1 MLAMTIRGVVAARS
15 TPTLPRPVRAAGT
28 AGRAAFIIVAIVCFA
43 CDRGPAPA
51 EPDTY
56 GDLDPAVAALLDELT
71 QSVNDD
77 RSDASRWGR
86 LAMGLEA
93 NGLLVHAAEN
103 YAIAV
108 NLDDR
113 EPRWRY
119 QLALLKAR
127 RGEIDTAIA
136 DMDRVIELAPGYVP
150 ARWRQG
156 LWWLDRGETAKAQA
170 AFQVAAEAAPGD
182 PAGHIG
188 LALVHLSQREDARAA
203 AALEKLLASKPGER
217 YALQLLGTAYRR
229 LGREDEARFALTV
242 GATGQPAWSDP
253 WSDEVDQYRRG
264 FAAMLKEATQLGLE
278 RKFDEAIARLDQLVK
293 LRPADSALRV
303 YLGGMYAAAGRV
315 AEAAAILD
323 PVLAAEPSNFDATMH
338 LASGY
343 LFAGDLDRAAAYAT
357 RALALRPSN
366 ADAAKLRGM
375 VHWQQGRTRE
385 AEMLLND
392 AASADPRDPMPHLW
406 MGMILGQQMRY
417 VEARQ
422 RFETALSKNPLLGDA
437 LIGVADTFA
446 AAGAFAQAEVALK
459 RAEQAEP
466 NNPRLPAAR
475 DRILAAKASR

>member
-1 MLAMTIRGVVAARS
+1 MITGIRGMIVVGTLLCCGCEDGP
-15 TPTLPRPVRAAGT
+15 TPADPRTFG
-28 AGRAAFIIVAIVCFA
+28 
-43 CDRGPAPA
+43 
-51 EPDTY
+51 E
-56 GDLDPAVAALLDELT
+56 LDPAVAALLDELT
-71 QSVNDD
+71 AAVNDD
-77 RSDASRWGR
+77 RSNAVRWGH

-93 NGLLVHAAEN
+93 NGLLVQAEEN
-103 YAIAV
+103 YGVAV
-108 NLDDR
+108 RLNGN

-119 QLALLKAR
+119 LAALLKAR
-127 RGEIDTAIA
+127 RGEIDVAIT
-136 DMDRVIELAPGYVP
+136 DVDRVIELAPGYAP
-150 ARWRQG
+150 ARWKQG
-156 LWWLDRGETAKAQA
+156 LWWLDGGDTAKAQS
-170 AFQVAAEAAPGD
+170 AFQAAVEAAPAD

-188 LALVHLSQREDARAA
+188 LALVLLSNRNDAEAA
-203 AALEKLLASKPGER
+203 AALETLLAKHPGDR

-229 LGREDEARFALTV
+229 LGRDQEARFALTV
-242 GATGQPAWSDP
+242 GSSGQPSWPDP
-253 WSDEVDQYRRG
+253 WSDEIAQYRRG

-293 LRPADSALRV
+293 LRPDDPALRV

-315 AEAAAILD
+315 AEASAILD
-323 PVLAAEPSNFDATMH
+323 PILAADPSNFDAVMH

-343 LFAGDLDRAAAYAT
+343 LFAGDLDRAAAHAT
-357 RALALRPSN
+357 RALALRPSS

-385 AEMLLND
+385 AEALLSE
-392 AASADPRDPMPHLW
+392 AANADPRDPMPHLW

-446 AAGAFAQAEVALK
+446 ATGAFARAEVALK

-475 DRILAAKASR
+475 DRILAAARASR